1 MANFQVQLF
10 VILLIAGLMFV
21 GAEIFVPGGV
31 LGILGGI
38 CLIGAII
45 SAFAAFP
52 PTLAGFISVLI
63 IILVGVVIVMWIKFF
78 PKSRIGRA
86 MTASPDLASSKATED
101 GLSDLLGKEG
111 EALSD
116 LRPGGFARIDGHR
129 VDVVTQGGMISRG
142 KRISVVEVEGNRV
155 VVKEAENQATA

>member
-1 MANFQVQLF
+1 MGDFQVQLF
-10 VILLIAGLMFV
+10 TILLIAGLMFV
-21 GAEIFVPGGV
+21 GAEVFVPGGV

-38 CLIGAII
+38 CLIGAVI
-45 SAFAAFP
+45 AAFTAFT
-52 PTLAGFISVLI
+52 PTVAAFISVLI

-78 PKSRIGRA
+78 PKSKIGRQ
-86 MTASPDLASSKATED
+86 MTATRDLASSKATED
-101 GLSDLLGKEG
+101 GLSNLLGKDG

-142 KRISVVEVEGNRV
+142 ERITVVEVEGNRV
-155 VVKEAENQATA
+155 VVRKVDTQATT